1 MRTLHAIDE
10 ADRLARGTYAQG
22 PRVAWRAAATG
33 ARIDVR
39 AVRGEAER
47 RVGNLAA
54 RAAAPVGPC
63 CESLERLAIQRQAL
77 ALIEHFA
84 IPVEPQARERAQD
97 RLVGA
102 RHAARAV
109 QVLDAHA
116 PAAAR
121 GARIQPARQRGDE

>member
-1 MRTLHAIDE
+1 MRALQAIDE
-10 ADRLARGTYAQG
+10 ADRFARRTHAQG
-22 PRVAWRAAATG
+22 ARALRRRAAATG
-33 ARIDVR
+33 ARIDMR

-47 RVGNLAA
+47 RVGDLAA

-97 RLVGA
+97 RWSA
-102 RHAARAV
+102 PRTPRAPSKASMRTH
-109 QVLDAHA
+109 QPPPPA
-116 PAAAR
+116 P
-121 GARIQPARQRGDE
+121 PS